1 MLWPR
6 RLVQFSLLTAIL
18 CGCSTPPSG
27 PDKTTAADANSK
39 TGATS
44 STTSST
50 TSGGTTGPGT
60 AGSGGTK
67 ASGSASAN
75 SRFDP
80 ISRPQTEAARRATM
94 QRFGV
99 ELASERKLP
108 EDKVLKLLDEARY
121 NPTVARIVA
130 PVAPGQIRPPR
141 SWATYRGRV
150 VEPILI
156 SQGHAFMKQYG
167 AELDRATARYGVP
180 QNIIAAIIG
189 VETGYGKNQGSFR
202 VLDSLATLGF
212 DYPDAS
218 RPDRAEMFRGQ
229 LADLIELDLTGRVD
243 ARTLKGSFAG
253 AVGIPQFMPGSIK
266 RFAVSA
272 RGAQEINLSTNMADA
287 IASVANFLVEHG
299 WQRGLPTFVPV
310 RLPASADKL
319 VDGGLKP
326 TLDWPQL
333 QAAGAKLAPS
343 AKDAPWMRAALG
355 VIDLPE
361 ERAGTVEFR
370 TATQNFFTI
379 TLYNRSYF
387 YAASVADLARA
398 LADN

>member
-1 MLWPR
+1 MLCTR
-6 RLVQFSLLTAIL
+6 RLLQLGLLATL
-18 CGCSTPPSG
+18 LSGCTTPPSG
-27 PDKTTAADANSK
+27 TGQTSATGQPPTTSTPSNANASNASIGAAKTPA
-39 TGATS
+39 
-44 STTSST
+44 STT
-50 TSGGTTGPGT
+50 G
-60 AGSGGTK
+60 
-67 ASGSASAN
+67 
-75 SRFDP
+75 RFDP
-80 ISRPQTEAARRATM
+80 VSRPQTESARRATM

-99 ELASERKLP
+99 ELAAQRQLTEQ
-108 EDKVLKLLDEARY
+108 KVLQLLDEARY

-130 PVAPGQIRPPR
+130 PVAPGQTRAPR

-150 VEPILI
+150 VEPIRVA
-156 SQGHAFMKQYG
+156 QGQAFMQQYA
-167 AELDRATARYGVP
+167 AELDRASARYGVP

-189 VETGYGKNQGSFR
+189 VETLYGKSQGTFR

-212 DYPDAS
+212 DYPDAA

-272 RGAQEINLSTNMADA
+272 RGAQEINLSSNMADA

-299 WQRGLPTFVPV
+299 WQRGLPIFVPV

-333 QAAGAKLAPS
+333 QAAGAKLAPG

-355 VIDLPE
+355 IIDLPE
-361 ERAGTVEFR
+361 ETAGTVELR

-387 YAASVADLARA
+387 YATSVADLATA
-398 LADN
+398 LASN

>member
-1 MLWPR
+1 MLR
-6 RLVQFSLLTAIL
+6 AQRLVQLGLLTALI
-18 CGCSTPPSG
+18 CGCTTPPSG
-27 PDKTTAADANSK
+27 SGQASATDQQPNTTATSNANAAGATTAASPAGSATGAANSPAS
-39 TGATS
+39 TG
-44 STTSST
+44 
-50 TSGGTTGPGT
+50 G
-60 AGSGGTK
+60 
-67 ASGSASAN
+67 
-75 SRFDP
+75 RFDP
-80 ISRPQTEAARRATM
+80 ASRPQTDTARRTTM
-94 QRFGV
+94 QRFGI
-99 ELASERKLP
+99 ELAAQRKLAEP
-108 EDKVLKLLDEARY
+108 KVLQLLDEARY

-130 PVAPGQIRPPR
+130 PVAPGQTRAPR
-141 SWATYRGRV
+141 SWANYRGRV
-150 VEPILI
+150 VEPIRI
-156 SQGHAFMKQYG
+156 AQGQAFMQQYA
-167 AELDRATARYGVP
+167 AELDRASARYGVP

-189 VETGYGKNQGSFR
+189 VETLYGKSQGTFR

-229 LADLIELDLTGRVD
+229 LADLIELDLTGRLD

-272 RGAQEINLSTNMADA
+272 RGAQEINLSSNMADA
-287 IASVANFLVEHG
+287 INSVANFLVEHG
-299 WQRGLPTFVPV
+299 WQRGLPIFVPV

-333 QAAGAKLAPS
+333 QAAGAKLAPG

-355 VIDLPE
+355 IIDLPE
-361 ERAGTVEFR
+361 ETAGTVELR

-387 YAASVADLARA
+387 YAASVADLAAA
-398 LADN
+398 LATN

>member
-1 MLWPR
+1 MLCLR
-6 RLVQFSLLTAIL
+6 RLLQFSVLTALL
-18 CGCSTPPSG
+18 CGCASPPSESGKAATADTSSNTGTG
-27 PDKTTAADANSK
+27 P
-39 TGATS
+39 GATS
-44 STTSST
+44 GT
-50 TSGGTTGPGT
+50 TSGGKTGESS
-60 AGSGGTK
+60 SG
-67 ASGSASAN
+67 
-75 SRFDP
+75 RFDP
-80 ISRPQTEAARRATM
+80 ASRPQTESARRATM

-99 ELASERKLP
+99 ELAAQRKLP
-108 EDKVLKLLDEARY
+108 EAKVLQLLEEARY

-130 PVAPGQIRPPR
+130 PVAAGQPRAPR
-141 SWATYRGRV
+141 SWVTYRGRV
-150 VEPILI
+150 VEPIRI
-156 SQGHAFMKQYG
+156 AQGQAFMQQYG
-167 AELDRATARYGVP
+167 DELDRATARYGVP

-189 VETGYGKNQGSFR
+189 VETLYGKSQGTFR

-229 LADLIELDLTGRVD
+229 LADLIELDLSGRLD

-299 WQRGLPTFVPV
+299 WQRGLPIFVPV
-310 RLPASADKL
+310 RLPAGADKM

-333 QAAGAKLAPS
+333 QAAGATLAPG
-343 AKDAPWMRAALG
+343 AKQAPWMRAALG

-361 ERAGTVEFR
+361 ESAGTVELR

-379 TLYNRSYF
+379 TQYNRSYF

>member
-1 MLWPR
+1 MLCTR
-6 RLVQFSLLTAIL
+6 RLLQLGLLVTL
-18 CGCSTPPSG
+18 LGGCTTPPSG
-27 PDKTTAADANSK
+27 TGQTSATGQPPTT
-39 TGATS
+39 
-44 STTSST
+44 STTSNANASNAST
-50 TSGGTTGPGT
+50 GARP
-60 AGSGGTK
+60 A
-67 ASGSASAN
+67 GSASGVTNTPAGT
-75 SRFDP
+75 SGRFDP
-80 ISRPQTEAARRATM
+80 VSRPQTESARRATM

-99 ELASERKLP
+99 ELAAQRQLTGS
-108 EDKVLKLLDEARY
+108 KVLQLLNEARY

-130 PVAPGQIRPPR
+130 PVAPGQTRAPR

-150 VEPILI
+150 VEPIRI
-156 SQGHAFMKQYG
+156 AQGQAFMQQYA
-167 AELDRATARYGVP
+167 AELDRASARYGVP

-189 VETGYGKNQGSFR
+189 VETLYGKSQGTFR

-212 DYPDAS
+212 DYPDAA

-272 RGAQEINLSTNMADA
+272 RGAQEINLSSNMADA

-299 WQRGLPTFVPV
+299 WQRGLPIFVPV

-333 QAAGAKLAPS
+333 QAAGAKLAPG

-355 VIDLPE
+355 IIDLPE
-361 ERAGTVEFR
+361 ETAGTVELR

-387 YAASVADLARA
+387 YATSVADLATA
-398 LADN
+398 LVGN

>member
-1 MLWPR
+1 MLCLR
-6 RLVQFSLLTAIL
+6 RLLQFSVLTALL
-18 CGCSTPPSG
+18 CGCASPPSESG
-27 PDKTTAADANSK
+27 KAATAD
-39 TGATS
+39 TS
-44 STTSST
+44 SNTGTGPGAASGT
-50 TSGGTTGPGT
+50 TSGGKTGESS
-60 AGSGGTK
+60 SG
-67 ASGSASAN
+67 
-75 SRFDP
+75 RFDP
-80 ISRPQTEAARRATM
+80 ASRPQTESARRATM

-99 ELASERKLP
+99 ELAAQRKLP
-108 EDKVLKLLDEARY
+108 EPKVLQLLEEARY

-130 PVAPGQIRPPR
+130 PVAAGQPRAPR
-141 SWATYRGRV
+141 SWVTYRGRV
-150 VEPILI
+150 VEPIRI
-156 SQGHAFMKQYG
+156 AQGQAFMQQYG
-167 AELDRATARYGVP
+167 DELDRATARYGVP

-189 VETGYGKNQGSFR
+189 VETLYGKSQGTFR

-229 LADLIELDLTGRVD
+229 LADLIELDLSGRLD

-299 WQRGLPTFVPV
+299 WQRGLPIFVPV
-310 RLPASADKL
+310 RLPAGADKM

-333 QAAGAKLAPS
+333 QAAGATLAPG
-343 AKDAPWMRAALG
+343 AKQAPWMRAALG

-361 ERAGTVEFR
+361 ESAGTVELR

-379 TLYNRSYF
+379 TQYNRSYF

>member
-1 MLWPR
+1 MLCPR
-6 RLVQFSLLTAIL
+6 RLVQISLLTALL
-18 CGCSTPPSG
+18 CGCATPPSG
-27 PDKTTAADANSK
+27 PGKTSEADANPK
-39 TGATS
+39 TG
-44 STTSST
+44 TTSST
-50 TSGGTTGPGT
+50 SPGSP
-60 AGSGGTK
+60 AGSPGTK
-67 ASGSASAN
+67 ASGSAGTT

-80 ISRPQTEAARRATM
+80 VSLPQTESARRATM
-94 QRFGV
+94 QRYGV
-99 ELASERKLP
+99 ELASARKLP
-108 EDKVLKLLDEARY
+108 EAKVLKLLDEARY

-130 PVAPGQIRPPR
+130 PVAAGQPRPPR

-156 SQGHAFMKQYG
+156 AHGQAFMKQYG

-180 QNIIAAIIG
+180 QSIIAAIIG
-189 VETGYGKNQGSFR
+189 VETGYGKNQGTFR

-218 RPDRAEMFRGQ
+218 RPDRAEMFRSQ
-229 LADLIELDLTGRVD
+229 LADLIELDLAGRVD

-272 RGAQEINLSTNMADA
+272 SGAQEINLSTNMADA

-299 WQRGLPTFVPV
+299 WQRGLPTFAPV
-310 RLPASADKL
+310 RLPASAGKL

-333 QAAGAKLAPS
+333 QAAGAKLAPG
-343 AKDAPWMRAALG
+343 AKESPWMRAPLG

-387 YAASVADLARA
+387 YAASVADLASA

>member
-1 MLWPR
+1 MLCTR
-6 RLVQFSLLTAIL
+6 RLLQFSLLATL
-18 CGCSTPPSG
+18 LSGCTNPPSG
-27 PDKTTAADANSK
+27 TEQ
-39 TGATS
+39 TS
-44 STTSST
+44 ASGKPSVTSTTSNANALNANTAARPASSVSGAVNTPAST
-50 TSGGTTGPGT
+50 SD
-60 AGSGGTK
+60 
-67 ASGSASAN
+67 
-75 SRFDP
+75 RFDP
-80 ISRPQTEAARRATM
+80 VSRPQTESSRRAAM

-99 ELASERKLP
+99 ELAAQRQLAEL
-108 EDKVLKLLDEARY
+108 KVLQLLDEARY

-130 PVAPGQIRPPR
+130 PVAPGQTRAPR

-150 VEPILI
+150 VEPIRI
-156 SQGHAFMKQYG
+156 AQGQAFMQQYA
-167 AELDRATARYGVP
+167 AELDRASARYGVP

-189 VETGYGKNQGSFR
+189 VETLYGKSQGTFR

-212 DYPDAS
+212 DYPDAA

-272 RGAQEINLSTNMADA
+272 RGAQEINLSANMADA
-287 IASVANFLVEHG
+287 ISSVANFLVEHG
-299 WQRGLPTFVPV
+299 WQRGLPIFVPV
-310 RLPASADKL
+310 RLPTSADKL

-333 QAAGAKLAPS
+333 QAAGAKLAPG

-355 VIDLPE
+355 IIDLPE
-361 ERAGTVEFR
+361 EAAGTVELR

-387 YAASVADLARA
+387 YAASVADLANA

>member
-1 MLWPR
+1 MLCTR
-6 RLVQFSLLTAIL
+6 RLLQFGLLAML
-18 CGCSTPPSG
+18 LSGCTTPPSG
-27 PDKTTAADANSK
+27 
-39 TGATS
+39 TGQTSATGQP
-44 STTSST
+44 STTST
-50 TSGGTTGPGT
+50 TSKANAST
-60 AGSGGTK
+60 AGTG
-67 ASGSASAN
+67 ASGAAN
-75 SRFDP
+75 TPAATSGRFDP
-80 ISRPQTEAARRATM
+80 VSRPQTESARRATM

-99 ELASERKLP
+99 ELAAQRRLAEP
-108 EDKVLKLLDEARY
+108 KVLQLLDEARY

-130 PVAPGQIRPPR
+130 PVAPGQTRVPR

-150 VEPILI
+150 VEPIRI
-156 SQGHAFMKQYG
+156 AQGQAFMQQYA
-167 AELDRATARYGVP
+167 AELDRTSARYGVP

-189 VETGYGKNQGSFR
+189 VETLYGKSQGTFR
-202 VLDSLATLGF
+202 VLDALATLGF
-212 DYPDAS
+212 DYPDAT

-272 RGAQEINLSTNMADA
+272 RGAQEINLSSNMADA

-299 WQRGLPTFVPV
+299 WQRGLPIFVPV

-333 QAAGAKLAPS
+333 QAAGAKLAPG

-355 VIDLPE
+355 IIDLPE
-361 ERAGTVEFR
+361 ETAGTVELR

-387 YAASVADLARA
+387 YAASVADLANA

>member
-1 MLWPR
+1 MLCPR
-6 RLVQFSLLTAIL
+6 RLVQLSLLAAIL
-18 CGCSTPPSG
+18 CGCTTSPLG
-27 PDKTTAADANSK
+27 PDKTSSADANSK
-39 TGATS
+39 TGAAS
-44 STTSST
+44 STP
-50 TSGGTTGPGT
+50 SGTT
-60 AGSGGTK
+60 AGSADAK
-67 ASGSASAN
+67 ASGSASAS

-80 ISRPQTEAARRATM
+80 ASRPQTESARRATM

-99 ELASERKLP
+99 ELAAERKLS
-108 EDKVLKLLDEARY
+108 ESKVLSLLNEARY

-130 PVAPGQIRPPR
+130 PVATGQPRAPR

-156 SQGHAFMKQYG
+156 AQGHAFMKQYG
-167 AELDRATARYGVP
+167 SELDRATARYGVP

-189 VETGYGKNQGSFR
+189 VETLYGKNQGSFR

-229 LADLIELDLTGRVD
+229 LADLIELDLTGRLD

-266 RFAVSA
+266 RFAVSS
-272 RGAQEINLSTNMADA
+272 RGAQEVNLSSNMADA

-310 RLPASADKL
+310 RLPAAADKL

-333 QAAGAKLAPS
+333 QAAGAKLAS
-343 AKDAPWMRAALG
+343 GAKEAPWMRAPLG

-387 YAASVADLARA
+387 YAASVADLANA
-398 LADN
+398 LGDN

>member
-1 MLWPR
+1 MLCLR
-6 RLVQFSLLTAIL
+6 RLLQFSVLTALL
-18 CGCSTPPSG
+18 CGCASPPSESG
-27 PDKTTAADANSK
+27 KAATAD
-39 TGATS
+39 TS
-44 STTSST
+44 SNT
-50 TSGGTTGPGT
+50 GTGPGAASGT
-60 AGSGGTK
+60 SSGGKTGESS
-67 ASGSASAN
+67 SG
-75 SRFDP
+75 RFDP
-80 ISRPQTEAARRATM
+80 ASRPQTESARRATM

-99 ELASERKLP
+99 ELAAQRKLP
-108 EDKVLKLLDEARY
+108 EAKVLQLLDEARY

-130 PVAPGQIRPPR
+130 PVAAGQPRAPR

-150 VEPILI
+150 VEPIRI
-156 SQGHAFMKQYG
+156 AQGQAFMQQYG
-167 AELDRATARYGVP
+167 DELDRATARYGVP

-189 VETGYGKNQGSFR
+189 VETLYGKSQGTFR

-229 LADLIELDLTGRVD
+229 LADLIELDLSGRLD

-299 WQRGLPTFVPV
+299 WQRGLPIFAPV
-310 RLPASADKL
+310 RLPAGADKM

-333 QAAGAKLAPS
+333 QAAGATLAPG
-343 AKDAPWMRAALG
+343 AKQAPWMRAALG

-361 ERAGTVEFR
+361 ESAGTVELR

-379 TLYNRSYF
+379 TQYNRSYF